1 MAYTNEA
8 RGSIDSAASSVFYTQ
23 HHINFNDLK
32 DEEFYPQFIQ
42 YYEQSDSARPS
53 IDFTTLSRMGA
64 RASIAS
70 LSHTVK
76 RGKRWGLFCY
86 RQ

>member
-8 RGSIDSAASSVFYTQ
+8 RGSIDSTASSVFYTQ
-23 HHINFNDLK
+23 HHINFNDLQAQ
-32 DEEFYPQFIQ
+32 EFYPQFIQ
-42 YYEQSDSARPS
+42 YYEDPNYSRPS
-53 IDFTTLSRMGA
+53 TDNTNFPRMGA

-76 RGKRWGLFCY
+76 RGKR
-86 RQ
+86 

>member
-8 RGSIDSAASSVFYTQ
+8 RGSIDSVASSVFYTQ
-23 HHINFNDLK
+23 RHIDFNDLK
-32 DEEFYPQFIQ
+32 KEEYYPQFIQ
-42 YYEQSDSARPS
+42 YYEEEDSKRPS
-53 IDFTTLSRMGA
+53 IDFSTLSRMGA

-76 RGKRWGLFCY
+76 RGKR
-86 RQ
+86 